1 MGVQKDLDMVGLI
14 ICRPIPDPHRGEDA
28 GKLTSQRGGQG
39 GCGRKGLGGGI
50 RARQLEVLGLLAQYL
65 SRVQHF
71 LQMKGEVARS
81 WFTGDPPHIPQ
92 ENRAGKRPRVKTV
105 ENTQSPPQTRARQR
119 GGQKQNLGHGGH
131 LRNVSE
137 MNYDE

>member
-1 MGVQKDLDMVGLI
+1 MDMVGLI

-65 SRVQHF
+65 SQVQHF

-81 WFTGDPPHIPQ
+81 WFIRDHPPPHKPQ
-92 ENRAGKRPRVKTV
+92 EDHAGKRLRVRTV
-105 ENTQSPPQTRARQR
+105 ENTQS
-119 GGQKQNLGHGGH
+119 
-131 LRNVSE
+131 
-137 MNYDE
+137 